1 MSYLFTSESV
11 SEGHPDKIADQ
22 ISDAILD
29 NFLAFDPHAKVA
41 CETLVTT
48 GQVILSGEVKS
59 KTYVDVQ
66 RVARDVIK
74 KIGYT
79 NSEYKFDYKSCGI
92 LSMIHE
98 QSEDINRGVVKR
110 NNEDQGAGDQGIMF
124 GYATNETKNYMP
136 LALDISNKIL
146 QEFNFPKNI
155 IFSHPV
161 AGSHLSGEKNSVA
174 DLFNGKSTILSYH
187 DSVASQHVDRVR
199 NLWNALGSNIT
210 VLDAELHDKIFAY
223 SSHLPHVAAYAL
235 LNTLKGLDQDDL
247 SDFSGGGL
255 GEFLR
260 LVSSSPEMW
269 TDIFSMNKKN
279 IALAIDDLMK
289 SLSILKDKIGN
300 DPKSLQTFLGEL
312 KDFKESNY

>member
-1 MSYLFTSESV
+1 M
-11 SEGHPDKIADQ
+11 KIIIIGLGLIGGSIAKALSSAQDYE
-22 ISDAILD
+22 I
-29 NFLAFDPHAKVA
+29 LAFDSDQQSIKNALHNQSIQGSLDSLNDL
-41 CETLVTT
+41 ESTEYSDSLVIISTPPSVTNDILKSLDFLFNSSITIMDTT
-48 GQVILSGEVKS
+48 STKS
-59 KTYVDVQ
+59 
-66 RVARDVIK
+66 
-74 KIGYT
+74 
-79 NSEYKFDYKSCGI
+79 S
-92 LSMIHE
+92 L
-98 QSEDINRGVVKR
+98 
-110 NNEDQGAGDQGIMF
+110 
-124 GYATNETKNYMP
+124 
-136 LALDISNKIL
+136 NKML

-187 DSVASQHVDRVR
+187 DSAGSQHVDRVT

-235 LNTLKGLDQDDL
+235 LNTLKELEQDDL

-260 LVSSSPEMW
+260 LASSSPKMW
-269 TDIFSMNKKN
+269 GDIFSMNEKN
-279 IALAIDDLMK
+279 IALAIDDLINN
-289 SLSILKDKIGN
+289 LIILKDKIGN
-300 DPKSLQTFLGEL
+300 DPQTLQTFLGEL

>member
-1 MSYLFTSESV
+1 M
-11 SEGHPDKIADQ
+11 KIIIIGLGLIGGSIAKALLSAQ
-22 ISDAILD
+22 EYEI
-29 NFLAFDPHAKVA
+29 LAFDSDQQSIKNALHNQSIQGSLNSLNDL
-41 CETLVTT
+41 ESTEYSDSLVIISTPPSVTNDILKSLDFLFNSSVTITDTT
-48 GQVILSGEVKS
+48 STKS
-59 KTYVDVQ
+59 
-66 RVARDVIK
+66 
-74 KIGYT
+74 
-79 NSEYKFDYKSCGI
+79 
-92 LSMIHE
+92 
-98 QSEDINRGVVKR
+98 
-110 NNEDQGAGDQGIMF
+110 
-124 GYATNETKNYMP
+124 P
-136 LALDISNKIL
+136 LNKML
-146 QEFNFPKNI
+146 QEFNFPENI

-187 DSVASQHVDRVR
+187 DSVASQHVDRVT

-269 TDIFSMNKKN
+269 ADIFSMNQKN
-279 IALAIDDLMK
+279 IALAIDELIK

-300 DPKSLQTFLGEL
+300 NPQSLQAFLSKL